1 MNWLLVDG
9 TGVLASGSWQA
20 VIEAGEEMGLIC
32 RRYRKADGFETSP
45 KMRRR
50 GLVMVP
56 EGMIPEL
63 ELEAAYA

>member
-1 MNWLLVDG
+1 MNWLLVEG
-9 TGVLASGSWQA
+9 TDVLASGSWQA

-32 RRYRKADGFETSP
+32 RRYSQADGSETAP
-45 KMRRR
+45 KMYGR

-63 ELEAAYA
+63 ELEAA